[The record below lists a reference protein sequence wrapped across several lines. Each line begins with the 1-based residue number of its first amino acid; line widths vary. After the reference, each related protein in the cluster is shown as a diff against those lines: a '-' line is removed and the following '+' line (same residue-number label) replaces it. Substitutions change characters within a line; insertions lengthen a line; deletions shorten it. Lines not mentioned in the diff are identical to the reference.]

1 MRNRQFIFDI
11 DRKLVKLSSQQIIDC
26 SWGSVGNHG
35 CKGGHYAA
43 ALSWIFTHGISTDKS
58 YGKYLG
64 QVSNFIKTNT
74 DTIEISIF
82 FIGRYYK
89 YLFSFLH
96 FTKATKR
103 KKS

>member
-1 MRNRQFIFDI
+1 M
-11 DRKLVKLSSQQIIDC
+11 KLSSQQIIDC

-64 QVSNFIKTNT
+64 QVSNFIKANSY
-74 DTIEISIF
+74 TIGISIYF
-82 FIGRYYK
+82 VGRYYK
-89 YLFSFLH
+89 YLFPFYL
-96 FTKATKR
+96 FDKATKKQKNFR
-103 KKS
+103 KRSYKQHYC

>member
-1 MRNRQFIFDI
+1 M
-11 DRKLVKLSSQQIIDC
+11 KLSSQQIIDC

-64 QVSNFIKTNT
+64 QVSNFVKTNT
-74 DTIEISIF
+74 DTIGISIYF
-82 FIGRYYK
+82 VGRYCK
-89 YLFSFLH
+89 YLFSFLP
-96 FTKATKR
+96 FTKATNG
-103 KKS
+103 KKSLKSGATKQRYC